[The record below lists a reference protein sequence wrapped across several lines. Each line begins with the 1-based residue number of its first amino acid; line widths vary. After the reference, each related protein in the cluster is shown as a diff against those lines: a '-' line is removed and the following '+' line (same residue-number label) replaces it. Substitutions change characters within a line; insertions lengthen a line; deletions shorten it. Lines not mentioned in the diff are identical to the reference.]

1 MWHIHTTI
9 IAMKMQQCTPISIVV
24 QIQNMAY
31 CLHFL
36 SCHNSITP
44 FRLTRFIMWKLYVTV
59 NYINTLALR
68 LSVSIKIQY

>member
-1 MWHIHTTI
+1 MLHIHINI

-24 QIQNMAY
+24 QVQNMVY

-44 FRLTRFIMWKLYVTV
+44 FRLMRFIMWKLYVTV
-59 NYINTLALR
+59 NYINILALR
-68 LSVSIKIQY
+68 L